1 MQLIKPLPVQKLQG
15 LASENRPIT
24 QIGQA
29 ISFVWNMEQS
39 NSVYIYMST
48 AYWNSII
55 LLPFFP

>member
-48 AYWNSII
+48 AY
-55 LLPFFP
+55 